1 MLVAKLQVS
10 HLLSETGKIHFRWQ
24 ARGKVLSKQNSKL
37 NIGISLSVDV
47 PNWAFD
53 SWFICVNWLFLK
65 KKKYNYMHVHTYTY
79 VYICIY
85 IDISCLWYHI
95 IVAKTFLGSVEN

>member
-65 KKKYNYMHVHTYTY
+65 KKSIIICMYIHIHMCTYA
-79 VYICIY
+79 YI
-85 IDISCLWYHI
+85 
-95 IVAKTFLGSVEN
+95 